1 MKQISRM
8 AVPLIGCF
16 VLSGCIGEGL
26 CESYREIPE
35 PDRNEDG
42 KADYRYQ
49 VIGDSILAYNQFS
62 CMSVGHYLGFNVN
75 DRVQTR
81 AITGAML
88 GSIHNQ
94 YKPPIDEASDNDY
107 LIVNGGLNDLI
118 AGNNFD
124 SQTEPTCDCN
134 GLPDHDI
141 CLGMVDEL
149 TDRMAGFIDNV
160 QTQSSA
166 DVVLVSYYPAETSSS
181 FIGDCFPY
189 VERLN
194 QKYHDLAQ
202 TDPSVHY
209 VQTYGP
215 GIDPVVKVNNM
226 FGRDQYHP
234 TPTGS
239 EQIATQIVEQL
250 GLVGMPE

>member
-88 GSIHNQ
+88 QLREITK
-94 YKPPIDEASDNDY
+94 YFA
-107 LIVNGGLNDLI
+107 
-118 AGNNFD
+118 
-124 SQTEPTCDCN
+124 
-134 GLPDHDI
+134 
-141 CLGMVDEL
+141 
-149 TDRMAGFIDNV
+149 DRAIF
-160 QTQSSA
+160 S
-166 DVVLVSYYPAETSSS
+166 
-181 FIGDCFPY
+181 
-189 VERLN
+189 
-194 QKYHDLAQ
+194 
-202 TDPSVHY
+202 
-209 VQTYGP
+209 
-215 GIDPVVKVNNM
+215 GIDYFLRFYKKVA
-226 FGRDQYHP
+226 GEEAP
-234 TPTGS
+234 AG
-239 EQIATQIVEQL
+239 
-250 GLVGMPE
+250 PEA